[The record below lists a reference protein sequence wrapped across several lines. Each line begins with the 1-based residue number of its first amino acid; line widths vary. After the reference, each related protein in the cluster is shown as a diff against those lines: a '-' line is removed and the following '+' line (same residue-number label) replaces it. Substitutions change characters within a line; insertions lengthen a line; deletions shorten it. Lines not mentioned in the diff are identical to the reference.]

1 MSSNTLTR
9 SISSSLPTY
18 ESNQQHCQKNT
29 RTRSSSSAS
38 DDPTRRRMTY
48 LTTRLK
54 NAFKISHQPTPTTSS
69 SSPSPSSISP
79 HSTDSIFPSSAP
91 MQVRSFSLPSHQYQQ
106 QSYYFSSDPL
116 SSTNIPKS
124 RPLSCVIERP
134 TDVSWMQEDN
144 AADQQETAPNH
155 HVTAM
160 ELDSSEIEHGH
171 TVPGLIIDSAC
182 SSTVSEVDSF
192 MAVDKEEDD
201 KKGDEDEE
209 EDIFVYEQ
217 QTEWV
222 NTAKHWYSDY
232 VFPFNAKSVP
242 VVTTTNTTS
251 QDSVPSPKQP
261 QEGILKP
268 PSTVLGKRPMST
280 STHPTSPSQQHDSTS
295 SSSSTLSSLPSV
307 LNGNGNGGGSGPF
320 HKKKKR
326 TPVIRFDKMV
336 QVHAT
341 YSQQDYNRQSDPE
354 AICTRLNATLAHQ
367 IKQELNLYKTTEMSI
382 HEQSKV
388 YTQLFC

>member
-9 SISSSLPTY
+9 SNSSSLSTY
-18 ESNQQHCQKNT
+18 ESNQQNCQRNT

-54 NAFKISHQPTPTTSS
+54 NAFKISHQPTPTSSS
-69 SSPSPSSISP
+69 SSPSPSSLSP

-106 QSYYFSSDPL
+106 QSYYFPSDPL
-116 SSTNIPKS
+116 SSINIPKS

-134 TDVSWMQEDN
+134 TDVSWMQEDTT
-144 AADQQETAPNH
+144 ADQQETAPNH

-160 ELDSSEIEHGH
+160 ELDSSEIEHGRS
-171 TVPGLIIDSAC
+171 VPGLVIDSAC
-182 SSTVSEVDSF
+182 SSTVSEIDSF
-192 MAVDKEEDD
+192 MAVDKEEDE
-201 KKGDEDEE
+201 KKRDDDEEE

-232 VFPFNAKSVP
+232 VFPFNAKSAP
-242 VVTTTNTTS
+242 VVTTTGTTTQ
-251 QDSVPSPKQP
+251 QDPAPSPKQP

-268 PSTVLGKRPMST
+268 PSTVLGKRPMPT
-280 STHPTSPSQQHDSTS
+280 STHPTSPNQQNDSP

-307 LNGNGNGGGSGPF
+307 LNG
-320 HKKKKR
+320 
-326 TPVIRFDKMV
+326 VIRFDKMV

-341 YSQQDYNRQSDPE
+341 YSQQDYNRQSDPD